1 MRDATERRYKTKI
14 TLLST
19 IIVIEIVLLVVLGFL
34 CASFGT
40 QAYSEVSFLE
50 ISLDGTALQLEDG
63 RKLMEDWTPPIVAQ
77 ERFLK
82 TFIQSLRTV
91 TGDKEEATKNVGTT
105 IYRSSGQAYQVV
117 TSYLEANP
125 PLTLSKEKTVEVPY
139 EDIELTNYGENR
151 WKIVWRELTYNARTQ
166 KLASD
171 KQYEA
176 IVYLSF
182 NQNQSEV
189 QLQWNPLGIY
199 VVYMDSDLLRSY
211 T

>member
-1 MRDATERRYKTKI
+1 MDRTGLRYKTRLA
-14 TLLST
+14 LLLA
-19 IIVIEIVLLVVLGFL
+19 IIVVEIVLLIALAFL
-34 CASFGT
+34 CAFLGT
-40 QAYSEVSFLE
+40 KAYSDVSFLE
-50 ISLDGTALQLEDG
+50 VSLDGTALQIEDG
-63 RKLMEDWTPPIVAQ
+63 RKLMEDWTPPVVAQ

-82 TFIQSLRTV
+82 TFIQSLRTISADSEV
-91 TGDKEEATKNVGTT
+91 ITNNVGRVV
-105 IYRSSGQAYQVV
+105 YRSSGQAYQVIS
-117 TSYLEANP
+117 SYLSENQ

-151 WKIVWRELTYNARTQ
+151 WKIVWREITYSTYT
-166 KLASD
+166 KEKTSD

-182 NQNQSEV
+182 SQPQDET
-189 QLQWNPLGIY
+189 QRTWNPLGIY

>member
-1 MRDATERRYKTKI
+1 MNSTELRYKTRL
-14 TLLST
+14 TLLLA
-19 IIVIEIVLLVVLGFL
+19 IIVLEVVLLVCLAVL
-34 CASFGT
+34 CASLGT
-40 QAYSEVSFLE
+40 KAYSDVSFLE
-50 ISLDGTALQLEDG
+50 ISLDGTALQIEDG
-63 RKLMEDWTPPIVAQ
+63 RKLMEDWTPSVIAQ

-91 TGDKEEATKNVGTT
+91 SGDSEVVTNNVGKVV
-105 IYRSSGQAYQVV
+105 YRSSGQAYQVV
-117 TSYLEANP
+117 SSYLAANQ

-151 WKIVWRELTYNARTQ
+151 WKIVWRELTYSAYT
-166 KLASD
+166 KEKTSD

-176 IVYLSF
+176 VVYLSF
-182 NQNQSEV
+182 SQPQDET
-189 QLQWNPLGIY
+189 QLTWNPLGIY

>member
-1 MRDATERRYKTKI
+1 MNVTELRYKTRLA
-14 TLLST
+14 LLLV
-19 IIVIEIVLLVVLGFL
+19 IIVVEIVLLISLAVL
-34 CASFGT
+34 CASLGT
-40 QAYSEVSFLE
+40 KAYSDVSFLE
-50 ISLDGTALQLEDG
+50 ISLDGTALQIEDG
-63 RKLMEDWTPPIVAQ
+63 RKLMEDWTPPVVAQ

-91 TGDKEEATKNVGTT
+91 SADSEVVTNNVGRVV
-105 IYRSSGQAYQVV
+105 YRSSGQAYQVV
-117 TSYLEANP
+117 SNYLSANQ

-151 WKIVWRELTYNARTQ
+151 WKIVWREVTYNATT
-166 KLASD
+166 KEKTSD

-176 IVYLSF
+176 VVYLTFS
-182 NQNQSEV
+182 QPQDET
-189 QLQWNPLGIY
+189 QRTWNPLGIY